1 MEYLNKIQ
9 ITDEQE
15 KSYVNN
21 NGIKCLNPE
30 CNNNDLHGGPIEIDG
45 PIATQNITCPECN
58 WTWTDIYK
66 LTGIDRDN
74 IYKED

>member
-21 NGIKCLNPE
+21 NGTRCLNPK
-30 CNNNDLHGGPIEIDG
+30 CNNSDFHGGPIEIDG
-45 PIATQNITCPECN
+45 NTANQNITCPECN

-66 LTGIDRDN
+66 IKGVDRNN